1 MHPELFTLPGGYTIK
16 TYGFFM
22 MLGFLSG
29 VWLAMRRAQRVKAD
43 PDVVLDLGFLS
54 LLFGVG
60 GARVF
65 YVIHYWPQFA
75 DAPNL
80 LLAIVDVT
88 KGGLEFLGGFLG
100 AFAAISVYAWL
111 KTRKG
116 RPISIRLYLDIL
128 APSAMWGLAF
138 GRLGCFFN
146 GCCFGSVCL
155 ASGGGHEAQFPW
167 AVEFP
172 FGSPAF
178 VRQWEDREV
187 SVPAELLFAAHGS
200 LSPFPVPEMQ
210 LSVAVDKREGSLRRA
225 EEAAEA
231 YRVAKSESPDSE
243 RTAALKR
250 AAEAALQAAKSR
262 NQELVALRAAQQF
275 PSRLNPERRTS
286 VSELQVL
293 AAQAHSLPVHPT
305 QLYSSIHAF
314 LLSGVLSAVFYVR
327 RRHGIVIGILLMMYP
342 VPRLLL
348 EMIRADNPL
357 DVGGLTA
364 SQFVSLLLVVGG
376 AVWLYFVY
384 KFLPERSPYAVAVP
398 VDPDA

>member
-43 PDVVLDLGFLS
+43 PDVVLDLGFLC

-75 DAPNL
+75 EAPNL

-100 AFAAISVYAWL
+100 AFAAIVVYAWI
-111 KTRKG
+111 KSRAGK
-116 RPISIRLYLDIL
+116 PISIRMYLDIL

-138 GRLGCFFN
+138 GRMGCFFN

-155 ASGGGHEAQFPW
+155 AADAQQPQYPW
-167 AVEFP
+167 AVRFP

-178 VRQWEDREV
+178 VDEWEGRRV
-187 SVPAELLFAAHGS
+187 AVPAELIFAPRQS
-200 LSPFPVPEMQ
+200 ITSYLVPESQ
-210 LSVAVDKREGSLRRA
+210 LAMSVEKRERPMR
-225 EEAAEA
+225 AAEQAAQA
-231 YRVAKSESPDSE
+231 YRDAMKSAPDSE
-243 RTAALKR
+243 RTKALQK
-250 AAEAALQAAKSR
+250 AAEAAKKAAENR
-262 NQELVALRAAQQF
+262 AGELAALLTAQRF
-275 PSRLNPERRTS
+275 PSRENPQRPTS
-286 VSELQVL
+286 VSELEAL
-293 AAQAHSLPVHPT
+293 AATAHSLPVHPT
-305 QLYSSIHAF
+305 QIYSSINA
-314 LLSGVLSAVFYVR
+314 LLISGVLSAVFYVR
-327 RRHGIVIGILLMMYP
+327 KRHGIVIGILLMMYP
-342 VPRLLL
+342 IPRLLL

-357 DVGGLTA
+357 DVGGLTI
-364 SQFVSLLLVVGG
+364 SQFISLLMIAGGAAWLLVV
-376 AVWLYFVY
+376 Y
-384 KFLPERSPYAVAVP
+384 KYMPERSTRAVAIP
-398 VDPDA
+398 VEQGE